1 MAQSMQRLSSG
12 FRINR
17 ALDGAPGLAISSKM
31 TSQVR
36 GLNQAVR
43 NANDAIS
50 MIQVAEGATQA
61 VTDMLQ
67 RMRELAVQAVS
78 DSNTDSDRTA
88 LRAEVTQLVA
98 DIGRISDNT
107 QWNGT
112 QLLDG
117 STYATPAHFQIGS
130 NANQTI
136 AVEMADLSHSSAA
149 SVFGTDL
156 SSIASDIGV
165 KTNVVGNVVKHGT
178 EDVQIDRNVWTTI
191 GSGIDFST
199 DAANSY
205 DFQSASFSPHGHQTQ
220 YHQRT
225 LTNTL
230 GAAGGIFELDSTV
243 ATGTIKAAYVVYLE
257 NEHYNKSLQV
267 EFRLN
272 DGNLE
277 LRTTNQRYSPRTAV
291 DYSVPGQDPVAT
303 YNGLNFAVGSYA
315 LDLITINDSKS
326 SITRIDQAI
335 GNLNNYRSTLGASQ
349 NRLEYAADNLTNI
362 AQNTQAARSRILD
375 TDYASEST
383 ELARTQIL
391 QQAGTAM
398 LAQAN
403 TQAQIVTSLLP

>member
-1 MAQSMQRLSSG
+1 
-12 FRINR
+12 
-17 ALDGAPGLAISSKM
+17 
-31 TSQVR
+31 
-36 GLNQAVR
+36 
-43 NANDAIS
+43 
-50 MIQVAEGATQA
+50 
-61 VTDMLQ
+61 
-67 RMRELAVQAVS
+67 MRELAVQAVS

-98 DIGRISDNT
+98 EIGRISDNT

-243 ATGTIKAAYVVYLE
+243 VTGTIKAAYVVYLE

-267 EFRLN
+267 EFRFN